1 MIVWRGL
8 GILVAIAGFAG
19 FIAAEAV
26 TRSVTND
33 LTYYQSHTLP
43 KLGGA
48 VLGAL
53 LAFGMVRLLAKGNA
67 PRTAIDKASGKE
79 ILLSRGDSFFF
90 VPSKFIPYVVL
101 VIGAIVAFIP
111 E

>member
-33 LTYYQSHTLP
+33 LTYYRSHTLP

-48 VLGAL
+48 VLGAI
-53 LAFGMVRLLAKGNA
+53 LAFAMVKLLAKGNA
-67 PRTAIDKASGKE
+67 SRT
-79 ILLSRGDSFFF
+79 GDSFFF